1 MVIDRKVVAAAL
13 VGLAI
18 GWYLTSGEQAP
29 EAPQNR
35 PVLRW
40 VAKAA
45 RWALWLSLAA
55 ESPPEPQP
63 QPDDLASRHMIG
75 PDGQPV
81 IDHGRGW

>member
-18 GWYLTSGEQAP
+18 GWWLTGSSQPAP
-29 EAPQNR
+29 APANDR

-63 QPDDLASRHMIG
+63 NDLASRHMIG